1 MAKYP
6 YMDDHHLNNITKLGK
21 KKNTESGLGVESK
34 SVFGL
39 ALGRYKV
46 GITTNPYQVGSHI
59 RLVFASYH
67 TKLVGSLGTSVDSRC
82 KPVYQTNNTGNN

>member
-1 MAKYP
+1 
-6 YMDDHHLNNITKLGK
+6 MDDHHLNNITKLGK

-59 RLVFASYH
+59 RLVFC
-67 TKLVGSLGTSVDSRC
+67 LI
-82 KPVYQTNNTGNN
+82 PYQTGRVPCYQC